1 MLDCLMQLLDE
12 LEREVER
19 DSFVQTLEAER
30 KRLEEARGQEE
41 LDGEEF
47 DASTGNEVLNQDWW
61 DPVVVLE
68 GGENRVEEVTGDYVV
83 INHDDVVNALANFMA
98 AYIIA
103 LPEGKRMEPK
113 QLQKAVKDSL
123 REIRKGKVRKLWDWG
138 RWIYRAAALGYG
150 AFAAYTNPWVAE
162 AVVKTL
168 FTCARYAR
176 AFW

>member
-1 MLDCLMQLLDE
+1 MMMQLLDE
-12 LEREVER
+12 LEKEVER
-19 DSFVQTLEAER
+19 DTFVQTLETER
-30 KRLEEARGQEE
+30 KRLEETGGKE
-41 LDGEEF
+41 DSNGEDE
-47 DASTGNEVLNQDWW
+47 SGGNEVLNEDWW
-61 DPVVVLE
+61 EPVMLE
-68 GGENRVEEVTGDYVV
+68 SRDGEQRVEEATGDYVV
-83 INHDDVVNALANFMA
+83 VNHDDVVNALANFLA